1 VAADSTLVKRRARVG
16 PCVLLVVLAA
26 ATAAGAAPP
35 SRIVSLVPA
44 VTETLFAIGA
54 GPQVV
59 GVSSYDREPPEVRRL
74 PRVGALMDPDLERIL
89 TLRPD
94 LVVAYASQH
103 DLRSQLARAGIDTF
117 SYVHAGLAQ
126 VFETIERLGTATG
139 QVDGAR
145 VVSARLRQQLDEI
158 GRRVTGR
165 PRPSV
170 LLVIGREPLSLRN
183 IYASGGHGFLHDLI
197 ERAGGVNVLADV
209 ARESLQVSTEQ
220 VLARRPDVI
229 VELRADAMDDEAL
242 ARERAAWSS
251 LGIVP
256 AVRSG
261 RVHLLTG
268 QELVIPGPRVGA
280 AAERLSRA
288 LHPDAWR

>member
-183 IYASGGHGFLHDLI
+183 IYASGGHGFLHDLL
-197 ERAGGVNVLADV
+197 ERAGGDNVLADV

-242 ARERAAWSS
+242 ASERAAWSS

>member
-145 VVSARLRQQLDEI
+145 VVSARLRRQLDEI

-183 IYASGGHGFLHDLI
+183 IYASGGHGFLHDLL
-197 ERAGGVNVLADV
+197 ERAGGDNVLADV

-229 VELRADAMDDEAL
+229 LELRADAMDDETL